1 MFGCLRRDKRARV
14 GMSMEEVLA
23 LNEELVNQ
31 NSELEA
37 SLATTQQELRA
48 LQLQCNVAREKFGQA
63 MNDLVEV
70 QEHFNTLVQ
79 ESARTQLV
87 IQDLRRT
94 NADLLDVE
102 QQRFEA
108 MRQQLEHRCRVY
120 VETIQRLAL
129 DLGEQANRTR
139 DYEFICRSFAQ
150 AREYIA
156 THEYT
161 ESAVLLMAMIRG
173 RR

>member
-1 MFGCLRRDKRARV
+1 
-14 GMSMEEVLA
+14 MSMEEVLA
-23 LNEELVNQ
+23 LNEELVTQ
-31 NSELEA
+31 NSQLEA
-37 SLATTQQELRA
+37 SLAAAHQQIHA
-48 LQLQCNVAREKFGQA
+48 LQGRDYEAMEKFQA
-63 MNDLVEV
+63 AMSELVVV
-70 QEHFNTLVQ
+70 QEHFTTLVQ
-79 ESARTQLV
+79 ESARTELA

-94 NADLLDVE
+94 NAE
-102 QQRFEA
+102 AREAERQRYEA
-108 MRQQLEHRCRVY
+108 MRQHLEYRCRVY

-129 DLGEQANRTR
+129 ELGQQANRTA